1 MELDPVNMRLNRFV
15 DDNISELQAA
25 NRNPIYGY
33 QELVLM
39 PLEQAVE
46 KIAPFIDNIT
56 KYVQDAKRNCNHNL
70 NILTWDESAAIYL
83 YTMSSP
89 FFSSL
94 NERLR
99 AEDRHALKPWFA
111 FLKLFLTA
119 LEKLPS
125 TKVSVWRAVSCDVG
139 SYYVANDMTIW
150 WSVNSTST
158 DPNVIKMFLGETST
172 LFHIDAIYGKTIS
185 DYSAMPDEKEVIL
198 IPGTYLEVKSNP
210 FNYLDHLFVVQ
221 MKEFTTEEYIQR
233 DEYDI
238 SSEWISLTGGSIDRC
253 HRLKQRNMVIISS
266 LTLIILFILLLI
278 TCVHR
283 KFRVWVD
290 ILYSFDCSNATDD
303 ISGTYNGIEVLPSWI
318 PPNSE
323 QGQLML
329 PAYITPDYSG
339 QGVALKL
346 DSSKPYQY
354 IQLIHSPIF
363 FNKTFTV
370 SVWLNPNVEASKV
383 YVVLSQT
390 YASAPNLAI
399 CIIDQYAVIR
409 VYKTLHWSSTKLKNF
424 QWQYVTFAFSPLDL
438 TMAIHIDGI
447 FSSVG
452 GIAKPE
458 YGNFSILQTN
468 IGSHDGIEQY
478 NGIVDQLSI
487 VFRIKNY
494 IDILDE
500 ATLVVNYNFESD
512 NIANDSQFED
522 TGVNSIR
529 AQFAYVSHQTGN
541 RHDDQGTL
549 LLYNSVESYF
559 QSGGFILLST
569 HNYSYSYTFWINV
582 FNFSTFMPVI
592 HLVARPERAS
602 LENNNSI
609 CLILLTINGTDKN
622 KLQVSVYIYGSGTS
636 KMIISSTLIT
646 FSTWF
651 HVAFVSKKNS
661 SSLFVNGK
669 LVASLI
675 GENTINFGTI
685 NQQRL
690 TLTVGNPRRQSKNDA
705 FYSSMCIIE
714 QPEILSNQS
723 VIGIDELR
731 FYSRELKTK
740 EIETLST
747 DGYVPSRFF
756 FE

>member
-1 MELDPVNMRLNRFV
+1 MELDRVNMRLNRFV

-25 NRNPIYGY
+25 NRNPIHGY
-33 QELVLM
+33 EELVLM

-83 YTMSSP
+83 YTMPSP

-94 NERLR
+94 NKRLR

-139 SYYVANDMTIW
+139 SYYAANDMTIW

-172 LFHIDAIYGKTIS
+172 LFHIDAIYGKSIS
-185 DYSAMPDEKEVIL
+185 DYSAMPDEQEVIL
-198 IPGTYLEVKSNP
+198 IPGTYLEVK
-210 FNYLDHLFVVQ
+210 
-221 MKEFTTEEYIQR
+221 
-233 DEYDI
+233 
-238 SSEWISLTGGSIDRC
+238 
-253 HRLKQRNMVIISS
+253 
-266 LTLIILFILLLI
+266 

-283 KFRVWVD
+283 KFRIWVD

-329 PAYITPDYSG
+329 PTYITPDYSG

-370 SVWLNPNVEASKV
+370 SAWLNPNVEASKV
-383 YVVLSQT
+383 YVILSQT
-390 YASAPNLAI
+390 YVSAPNLAI

-438 TMAIHIDGI
+438 SMAIHVDGI

-468 IGSHDGIEQY
+468 IGSHDGFEQY
-478 NGIVDQLSI
+478 NGIIDQLSI
-487 VFRIKNY
+487 VFRIKGY

-529 AQFAYVSHQTGN
+529 AQFSYVSHQTGN
-541 RHDDQGTL
+541 RHDGQGTL

-569 HNYSYSYTFWINV
+569 HNYSYSYTLWINV
-582 FNFSTFMPVI
+582 LNFSTFMPVI
-592 HLVARPERAS
+592 HLVAKPEHAS

-609 CLILLTINGTDKN
+609 CLALLTINGTDKN

-669 LVASLI
+669 LVALLI
-675 GENTINFGTI
+675 DENTINFETI

-705 FYSSMCIIE
+705 FYSSMCSIE

-731 FYSRELKTK
+731 FYSRELKMK

>member
-1 MELDPVNMRLNRFV
+1 MELDRVNMRLNRFV

-94 NERLR
+94 NKRLR

-198 IPGTYLEVKSNP
+198 IPGTYLE
-210 FNYLDHLFVVQ
+210 
-221 MKEFTTEEYIQR
+221 
-233 DEYDI
+233 
-238 SSEWISLTGGSIDRC
+238 
-253 HRLKQRNMVIISS
+253 
-266 LTLIILFILLLI
+266 
-278 TCVHR
+278 
-283 KFRVWVD
+283 
-290 ILYSFDCSNATDD
+290 
-303 ISGTYNGIEVLPSWI
+303 
-318 PPNSE
+318 SE

-329 PAYITPDYSG
+329 PTYITPDYSG

-370 SVWLNPNVEASKV
+370 SAWLNPNVEASKV
-383 YVVLSQT
+383 YVILSQT
-390 YASAPNLAI
+390 YVSAPNLAI

-438 TMAIHIDGI
+438 SMAIHVDGI

-468 IGSHDGIEQY
+468 IGSHDGFEQY
-478 NGIVDQLSI
+478 NGIIDQLSI
-487 VFRIKNY
+487 VFRIKGY

-529 AQFAYVSHQTGN
+529 AQFSYVSHQTGN
-541 RHDDQGTL
+541 RHDGQGTL

-569 HNYSYSYTFWINV
+569 HNYSYSYTLWINV
-582 FNFSTFMPVI
+582 LNFSTFMPVI
-592 HLVARPERAS
+592 HLVAKPEHAS

-609 CLILLTINGTDKN
+609 CLALLTINGTDKN

-669 LVASLI
+669 LVALLI
-675 GENTINFGTI
+675 DENTINFETI

-705 FYSSMCIIE
+705 FYSSMCSIE

-731 FYSRELKTK
+731 FYSRELKMK